1 MILWIYNEVF
11 KNVVKERRNL
21 KEKRMKSMT
30 RNTLILGLGLLMGVM
45 LAIGQGVLADKEN
58 VRHSGQSI
66 PLEDIRSLSEVF
78 GKIKQNY
85 VEDVEDKELLENA
98 IRGLLSG
105 LDPHSAYLDKKA
117 FTDLREGTSGEF
129 GGLGIVVGMEDG
141 FVKVISPIDD
151 TPAQKAGVKSGDM
164 IIRLDKKNV
173 KGMSLE
179 DAVSI
184 MRGKPKTKI
193 KLTIVREGEDKPL
206 ILSIVRDII
215 KVQSVR
221 SRTLE
226 DGFGYIRVSAFQE
239 RTGPDLRKAISTLK
253 KDNNKKL
260 KGLVLDLRNNPGGLL
275 DAAVE
280 VSDAFLERG
289 IVVSIRGRD
298 ENRTVTHSAK
308 GMDLITNT
316 PIVVL
321 MNEGS
326 ASASEIVAG
335 ALQDHKRAIIMGTQ
349 SFGKASVQTVVPLG
363 NGSALK
369 LTTAR
374 YYTPNGTSIQAKGI
388 TPDIVLDDVKVTERD
403 DNGFK
408 PTKEKDLSRH
418 LTNGD
423 EDENDSETKNGNK
436 DLDKKLTLAKEDY
449 ALYEALNLLKAL
461 NLVKNIQ

>member
-1 MILWIYNEVF
+1 
-11 KNVVKERRNL
+11 
-21 KEKRMKSMT
+21 MT
-30 RNTLILGLGLLMGVM
+30 RNTLILGLGLMLGVM
-45 LAIGQGVLADKEN
+45 LAIGQGVLAEKRNSRFSAE
-58 VRHSGQSI
+58 SI

-85 VEDVEDKELLENA
+85 VEEVEDKVLLENA

-129 GGLGIVVGMEDG
+129 GGLGIVVGMEEG
-141 FVKVISPIDD
+141 FVKVISPIDE
-151 TPAQKAGVKSGDM
+151 TPAERAGVKSGDL
-164 IIRLDKKNV
+164 IIRLDDKNV

-179 DAVSI
+179 DAVKI
-184 MRGKPKTKI
+184 MRGKPKTDI
-193 KLTIVREGEDKPL
+193 LLTIVREGADKPL
-206 ILSIVRDII
+206 KITITRAII

-221 SRTLE
+221 SKTLAK
-226 DGFGYIRVSAFQE
+226 GFGYIRISAFQE
-239 RTGPDLRKAISTLK
+239 RTGSDLRKAISKLK
-253 KDNNKKL
+253 KANNRKDL

-275 DAAVE
+275 SASVE
-280 VSDAFLERG
+280 VSDAFLEG
-289 IVVSIRGRD
+289 GVVVSIKGRD
-298 ENRTVTHSAK
+298 ESNTMTHSAK
-308 GMDLITNT
+308 GMDLLNEA

-321 MNEGS
+321 INGGS

-335 ALQDHKRAIIMGTQ
+335 ALQDHKRAIIMGSQ

-388 TPDIVLDDVKVTERD
+388 TPDIELDDVQVSKKE

-408 PTKEKDLSRH
+408 RTKEKDLTRH
-418 LTNGD
+418 LINGD
-423 EDENDSETKNGNK
+423 GEEESSSKKDSK
-436 DLDKKLTLAKEDY
+436 DKDSKLVLAKDDY
-449 ALYEALNLLKAL
+449 ALYEALNLLKGL
-461 NLVKNIQ
+461 SLVKSLQR

>member
-1 MILWIYNEVF
+1 
-11 KNVVKERRNL
+11 
-21 KEKRMKSMT
+21 MT
-30 RNTLILGLGLLMGVM
+30 RNTLILALGLMLGVM
-45 LAIGQGVLADKEN
+45 LALGQGVLAEKEN
-58 VRHSGQSI
+58 ASNLQQAI

-85 VEDVEDKELLENA
+85 VEDIADKELLENA

-117 FTDLREGTSGEF
+117 FTNLREGTSGEF
-129 GGLGIVVGMEDG
+129 GGLGIVVGMEEG

-151 TPAQKAGVKSGDM
+151 TPAEKAGVKSGDL
-164 IIRLDKKNV
+164 IIRLDEKNV
-173 KGMSLE
+173 KGMTLE
-179 DAVSI
+179 DAVKI
-184 MRGKPKTKI
+184 MRGKPDTDI
-193 KLTIVREGEDKPL
+193 KLTIVRKGEDKPL
-206 ILSIVRDII
+206 KIKITRAVI

-221 SRTLE
+221 SKTLAE
-226 DGFGYIRVSAFQE
+226 GFGYIRISAFQE
-239 RTGPDLRKAISTLK
+239 RTGADLRSAISKLK
-253 KDNNKKL
+253 KENNKKL

-275 DAAVE
+275 SAAVE
-280 VSDAFLERG
+280 VSDAFLEG
-289 IVVSIRGRD
+289 GVVVSIKGRD
-298 ENRTVTHSAK
+298 QANTTSYSAK
-308 GMDLITNT
+308 GMDLITEA

-321 MNEGS
+321 INGGS

-335 ALQDHKRAIIMGTQ
+335 ALQDHKRAIIMGQQ

-388 TPDIVLDDVKVTERD
+388 IPDIILDDVEVSKKK

-408 PTKEKDLSRH
+408 ATKEKDLSGH

-423 EDENDSETKNGNK
+423 EEESSNDANTSKENK
-436 DLDKKLTLAKEDY
+436 DKLSLAKEDY
-449 ALYEALNLLKAL
+449 ALYEALNLLKGIS
-461 NLVKNIQ
+461 LVNGLQK

>member
-1 MILWIYNEVF
+1 
-11 KNVVKERRNL
+11 
-21 KEKRMKSMT
+21 MKSMT
-30 RNTLILGLGLLMGVM
+30 RNTLILGLGLLLGVL
-45 LAIGQGVLADKEN
+45 LAVGQGVLAEKRSANHTE
-58 VRHSGQSI
+58 QSI

-85 VEDVEDKELLENA
+85 VEDIDDKVLLENA
-98 IRGLLSG
+98 IRGLVSG
-105 LDPHSAYLDKKA
+105 LDPHSAYLDKAA

-151 TPAQKAGVKSGDM
+151 TPAEKAGVKSGDL

-173 KGMSLE
+173 KGMTLE
-179 DAVSI
+179 DAVKI

-193 KLTIVREGEDKPL
+193 LLTIVREGEDKPL
-206 ILSIVRDII
+206 KIEITRDII
-215 KVQSVR
+215 RVESVR
-221 SRTLE
+221 SKTLAK
-226 DGFGYIRVSAFQE
+226 GFGYIRVSAFQE
-239 RTGPDLRKAISTLK
+239 RTGSDLRKAISKLK
-253 KDNNKKL
+253 KENNKKL

-280 VSDAFLERG
+280 VSDAFLEGG
-289 IVVSIRGRD
+289 IVVSIQGR
-298 ENRTVTHSAK
+298 EKSQTVTHNAK
-308 GMDLITNT
+308 GMDLINQA
-316 PIVVL
+316 PMVVL
-321 MNEGS
+321 INGGS

-374 YYTPNGTSIQAKGI
+374 YYTPAGTSIQAKGI
-388 TPDIVLDDVKVTERD
+388 TPDIILDDVNVSKKE

-418 LTNGD
+418 LINID
-423 EDENDSETKNGNK
+423 EDEDDASNNK
-436 DLDKKLTLAKEDY
+436 DAKSKKGDKGAKDKLVLAKDDY
-449 ALYEALNLLKAL
+449 ALYEALNLLKGL
-461 NLVKNIQ
+461 SLVKEMQNK

>member
-1 MILWIYNEVF
+1 
-11 KNVVKERRNL
+11 
-21 KEKRMKSMT
+21 MKSMT
-30 RNTLILGLGLLMGVM
+30 RNSLILGLGLVLGVM
-45 LAIGQGVLADKEN
+45 LTVGQGVFAERQN
-58 VRHSGQSI
+58 TRHSSATI

-85 VEDVEDKELLENA
+85 VEEVEDKELLENA

-129 GGLGIVVGMEDG
+129 GGLGIVVGLEDG

-151 TPAQKAGVKSGDM
+151 TPAARAGVKSGDLV
-164 IIRLDKKNV
+164 IRLDDKNV

-179 DAVSI
+179 DAVKI
-184 MRGKPKTKI
+184 MRGKPNTDI
-193 KLTIVREGEDKPL
+193 TLTIVRKGEAKPL
-206 ILSIVRDII
+206 KFKITRDII

-226 DGFGYIRVSAFQE
+226 EGFGYIRVSAFQE
-239 RTGPDLRKAISTLK
+239 RTGADLRKALSKLK
-253 KDNNKKL
+253 KDNNKRNL

-275 DAAVE
+275 TQAIE
-280 VSDAFLERG
+280 VSDAFLENG
-289 IVVSIRGRD
+289 VVVSIKGRD
-298 ENRTVTHSAK
+298 AANNMTHSAK
-308 GMDLITNT
+308 GMDLLNNA

-321 MNEGS
+321 INGGS

-335 ALQDHKRAIIMGTQ
+335 ALQDHKRAIIMGSQ

-388 TPDIVLDDVKVTERD
+388 VPDIELDDLKVSKRE

-408 PTKEKDLSRH
+408 ETKEKDLSRH
-418 LTNGD
+418 LDNGQ
-423 EDENDSETKNGNK
+423 EESSNGKEKDSSDINTK
-436 DLDKKLTLAKEDY
+436 LELANEDY
-449 ALYEALNLLKAL
+449 ALYEALNLLKGIH
-461 NLVKNIQ
+461 LVNEIKNR

>member
-1 MILWIYNEVF
+1 
-11 KNVVKERRNL
+11 
-21 KEKRMKSMT
+21 MKSMT
-30 RNTLILGLGLLMGVM
+30 RNTLILGLGLLLGVM
-45 LAIGQGVLADKEN
+45 LALGQGVLAEKESS
-58 VRHSGQSI
+58 RYSAQSI

-85 VEDVEDKELLENA
+85 VEEVEDKELLENA

-129 GGLGIVVGMEDG
+129 GGLGIVVGMEEG

-151 TPAQKAGVKSGDM
+151 TPAEKAGVKSGDL
-164 IIRLDKKNV
+164 IIRLDDKNV

-179 DAVSI
+179 DAVKI
-184 MRGKPKTKI
+184 MRGKPKTDI
-193 KLTIVREGEDKPL
+193 LLTIVREGVDKPL
-206 ILSIVRDII
+206 KITITRAII

-221 SRTLE
+221 SKTLE
-226 DGFGYIRVSAFQE
+226 KGFGYIRVSAFQE
-239 RTGPDLRKAISTLK
+239 RTGSDLRKAISKLK
-253 KDNNKKL
+253 KENNKKL

-275 DAAVE
+275 TAAVE
-280 VSDAFLERG
+280 VSDAFLESG
-289 IVVSIRGRD
+289 VVVSIKGRD
-298 ENRTVTHSAK
+298 KSNTMTHSAK
-308 GMDLITNT
+308 GMDLLNEA

-321 MNEGS
+321 INGGS

-363 NGSALK
+363 NGSGLK

-374 YYTPNGTSIQAKGI
+374 YYTPAGTSIQAKGI
-388 TPDIVLDDVKVTERD
+388 TPDIVLDDLKVSNKE

-408 PTKEKDLSRH
+408 QTKEKDLTRH

-423 EDENDSETKNGNK
+423 EEENDNGNIK
-436 DLDKKLTLAKEDY
+436 DSKSSKEKIALAKEDY
-449 ALYEALNLLKAL
+449 ALYEALNLLKGIS
-461 NLVKNIQ
+461 LVKNLQK

>member
-1 MILWIYNEVF
+1 
-11 KNVVKERRNL
+11 
-21 KEKRMKSMT
+21 MKSVT
-30 RNTLILGLGLLMGVM
+30 RNTLILSLGLMLGVM
-45 LAIGQGVLADKEN
+45 LAVGQGVLAEREN
-58 VRHSGQSI
+58 SRPSAQSI

-85 VEDVEDKELLENA
+85 VEDVEDKVLLENA

-129 GGLGIVVGMEDG
+129 GGLGIVVGLEDG

-151 TPAQKAGVKSGDM
+151 TPAARAGVKSGDLV
-164 IIRLDKKNV
+164 IRLDDKNV

-179 DAVSI
+179 DAVKI
-184 MRGKPKTKI
+184 MRGKPNTSI
-193 KLTIVREGEDKPL
+193 MLTIVRKGESKPL
-206 ILSIVRDII
+206 EIKITRAII

-221 SRTLE
+221 SKTL
-226 DGFGYIRVSAFQE
+226 DKGFGYIRVSAFQE
-239 RTGPDLRKAISTLK
+239 RTGSDLRKALSKLK
-253 KDNNKKL
+253 KENNKKNL

-275 DAAVE
+275 TQAIE
-280 VSDAFLERG
+280 VSDAFLENG
-289 IVVSIRGRD
+289 VVVSIKGRD
-298 ENRTVTHSAK
+298 KSNNMAHSAK
-308 GMDLITNT
+308 GMDLLNEA

-321 MNEGS
+321 INGGS

-335 ALQDHKRAIIMGTQ
+335 ALQDHKRAIIMGSQ

-388 TPDIVLDDVKVTERD
+388 VPDIELDDLKVSKKD
-403 DNGFK
+403 GNGFK
-408 PTKEKDLSRH
+408 ETKEKDLSGH
-418 LTNGD
+418 LANGD
-423 EDENDSETKNGNK
+423 EEKESSKKKDGKSTDE
-436 DLDKKLTLAKEDY
+436 KLELAEEDY
-449 ALYEALNLLKAL
+449 ALYEALNLLKGL
-461 NLVKNIQ
+461 NLVNEMKNR